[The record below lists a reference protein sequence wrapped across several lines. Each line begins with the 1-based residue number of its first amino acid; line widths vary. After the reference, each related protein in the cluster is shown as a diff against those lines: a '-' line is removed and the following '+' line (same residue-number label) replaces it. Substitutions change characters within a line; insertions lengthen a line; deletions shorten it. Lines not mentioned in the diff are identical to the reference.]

1 MGVKTIEN
9 TKATMLVSWGSMGFL
24 LSNMSMRFLV
34 LSSFTP
40 HENSSLRPS
49 GRVGVLL
56 ASQAQPFMQ
65 LLSVKMCLAV
75 PKAHPALLRT
85 RRSKTNHEALDQTL
99 DGGSPN
105 GLGGKTCEFITP
117 LVAWQPVKVPLATD
131 SETARQNSDELV
143 PSMDAHTGSALQE
156 VTMINSLDDF
166 WMCL

>member
-1 MGVKTIEN
+1 MFM
-9 TKATMLVSWGSMGFL
+9 A
-24 LSNMSMRFLV
+24 
-34 LSSFTP
+34 
-40 HENSSLRPS
+40 SLRPS

-85 RRSKTNHEALDQTL
+85 RRSKTNHEALL
-99 DGGSPN
+99 LMLRGSPN

-143 PSMDAHTGSALQE
+143 PSMMDAHTGSALQE